1 MKSSFSALG
10 VIFKSEFIRRFTSKS
25 YILTTLLMPFGLAA
39 FIALITFISL
49 SAMSDGSSRL
59 AIIDESGQLGASLEA
74 LGSDRVTPVLIP
86 SSSEAIAMT
95 QDSVRA
101 GVYAGVVVLPDSL
114 IEGKGEAL
122 LYTIEGTSGNSGLS
136 GWIRTHVSDLIIR
149 YRLAEI
155 NLGEEVLTIVENRVG
170 VESFKLADV
179 GVADDDSGYFV
190 VLGFL
195 MAFLIYMAI
204 LLYGSFVMQ
213 AVVEEKSTRIVEIII
228 SSARPF
234 DLLMGKVLGV
244 GMTGLVQMGAWAL
257 MLSGIMIYGG
267 TIAALF
273 IDPSTLNLPETATSA
288 EVMAAADIPIPQLD
302 PMIFAAFVLFFLMGY
317 LMYASLFAAVGS
329 AVENVQDA
337 QSLTIPLMLPIILA
351 MAVLTPVIESPD
363 STLATI
369 MSHFPLTSPIIM
381 MVRISITDIPI
392 WEVGLSLAIL
402 LGSFLGAIWFSGRI
416 YRVGVLSYGKKPSL
430 AELIRWA
437 RM

>member
-25 YILTTLLMPFGLAA
+25 YILTTLLMPFGIAA

-155 NLGEEVLTIVENRVG
+155 NLGKEVLTIVENRVG

>member
-155 NLGEEVLTIVENRVG
+155 NLGKEVLTIVENRVG

-273 IDPSTLNLPETATSA
+273 IDPSTLNLPETASSA
-288 EVMAAADIPIPQLD
+288 EVLAAADIPIPQLD

>member
-25 YILTTLLMPFGLAA
+25 YILTTLLMPFGIAA

-74 LGSDRVTPVLIP
+74 LGSDRVTPILIP
-86 SSSEAIAMT
+86 TSPEAIAMT

-122 LYTIEGTSGNSGLS
+122 LYTIEGTSGNSGVS
-136 GWIRTHVSDLIIR
+136 GWIRTQVSDLVIR
-149 YRLAEI
+149 YRLSEI

-267 TIAALF
+267 TIAAMF
-273 IDPSTLNLPETATSA
+273 IDPSALNLPETATSA

-363 STLATI
+363 STLANV

-381 MVRISITDIPI
+381 MVRISITDIPL

>member
-381 MVRISITDIPI
+381 MVRISITDIPL

>member
-25 YILTTLLMPFGLAA
+25 YILTTLLMPFGIAA

>member
-25 YILTTLLMPFGLAA
+25 YILTTLLMPFGIAA

-155 NLGEEVLTIVENRVG
+155 NLGKEVLTIVENRVG

-213 AVVEEKSTRIVEIII
+213 AVIEEKSTRIVEIII

-273 IDPSTLNLPETATSA
+273 IDPSTLNLPETASSA

>member
-25 YILTTLLMPFGLAA
+25 YILTTLLMPFGIAA

-213 AVVEEKSTRIVEIII
+213 AVIEEKSTRIVEIII

-273 IDPSTLNLPETATSA
+273 IDPSTLNLPETASSA

>member
-1 MKSSFSALG
+1 
-10 VIFKSEFIRRFTSKS
+10 
-25 YILTTLLMPFGLAA
+25 
-39 FIALITFISL
+39 
-49 SAMSDGSSRL
+49 
-59 AIIDESGQLGASLEA
+59 
-74 LGSDRVTPVLIP
+74 
-86 SSSEAIAMT
+86 
-95 QDSVRA
+95 
-101 GVYAGVVVLPDSL
+101 
-114 IEGKGEAL
+114 
-122 LYTIEGTSGNSGLS
+122 
-136 GWIRTHVSDLIIR
+136 
-149 YRLAEI
+149 
-155 NLGEEVLTIVENRVG
+155 
-170 VESFKLADV
+170 
-179 GVADDDSGYFV
+179 
-190 VLGFL
+190 

-273 IDPSTLNLPETATSA
+273 IDPSTLNLPETASSA

-416 YRVGVLSYGKKPSL
+416 YRVGVLSYGKKTIASGAYSLGTDVAGLQDRLRSRRRSDLASELGAILGSPSL
-430 AELIRWA
+430 SILPRFPSGSEYEQGC
-437 RM
+437 

>member
-1 MKSSFSALG
+1 MKSSFNALG

-25 YILTTLLMPFGLAA
+25 YILTTLLMPFGIAA

-74 LGSDRVTPVLIP
+74 LGSDRVTPILIP
-86 SSSEAIAMT
+86 TSPEAIAMT

-122 LYTIEGTSGNSGLS
+122 LYTIEGTSGNSGVS
-136 GWIRTHVSDLIIR
+136 GWIRTHVSDLVIR
-149 YRLAEI
+149 YRLSEI
-155 NLGEEVLTIVENRVG
+155 NLGEEVLTIVDNRVG

-267 TIAALF
+267 TIAAMF
-273 IDPSTLNLPETATSA
+273 IDPSALNLPETATSA

-363 STLATI
+363 STLANV

-381 MVRISITDIPI
+381 MVRISITDIPL

>member
-1 MKSSFSALG
+1 MKSSFNALG

-25 YILTTLLMPFGLAA
+25 YILTTLLMPFGIAA

-74 LGSDRVTPVLIP
+74 LGSDRVTPILIP
-86 SSSEAIAMT
+86 TSPEAIAMT

-101 GVYAGVVVLPDSL
+101 GVYAGVGVLPDSL

-122 LYTIEGTSGNSGLS
+122 LYTIEGTSGNSGVS
-136 GWIRTHVSDLIIR
+136 GWIRTHVSDLVIR
-149 YRLAEI
+149 YRLSEI

-267 TIAALF
+267 TIAAMF
-273 IDPSTLNLPETATSA
+273 IDPSALNLPETATSA

-363 STLATI
+363 STLANV

-381 MVRISITDIPI
+381 MVRISITDIPL

>member
-25 YILTTLLMPFGLAA
+25 YILTTLLMPFGIAA

-213 AVVEEKSTRIVEIII
+213 AVIEEKSTRIVEIII

-273 IDPSTLNLPETATSA
+273 IDPGTLNLPETATSA

>member
-1 MKSSFSALG
+1 
-10 VIFKSEFIRRFTSKS
+10 
-25 YILTTLLMPFGLAA
+25 MPFGIAA

-155 NLGEEVLTIVENRVG
+155 NLGKEVLTIVENRVG

-273 IDPSTLNLPETATSA
+273 IDPSTLNLPETASSA

>member
-1 MKSSFSALG
+1 MKSSFNALG

-25 YILTTLLMPFGLAA
+25 YILTTLLMPFGIAA

-74 LGSDRVTPVLIP
+74 LGSDRVIPILIP
-86 SSSEAIAMT
+86 TSPEAIAMT

-122 LYTIEGTSGNSGLS
+122 LYTIEGTSGNSGVS
-136 GWIRTHVSDLIIR
+136 GWIRTHVSDLVIR
-149 YRLAEI
+149 YRLSEI
-155 NLGEEVLTIVENRVG
+155 NLGEEVLTIVDNRVG

-267 TIAALF
+267 TIAAMF
-273 IDPSTLNLPETATSA
+273 IDPSALNLPETATSA

-363 STLATI
+363 STLANV

-381 MVRISITDIPI
+381 MVRISITDIPL

>member
-25 YILTTLLMPFGLAA
+25 YILTTLLMPFGIAA

-49 SAMSDGSSRL
+49 SAMSEGSSRL
-59 AIIDESGQLGASLEA
+59 AIIDESGQLGGSLVA
-74 LGSDRVTPVLIP
+74 LGSDRVTPVLIA

-273 IDPSTLNLPETATSA
+273 IDPSTLNLPETASSA

>member
-1 MKSSFSALG
+1 MKSSFNALG

-25 YILTTLLMPFGLAA
+25 YILTTLLMPFGIAA

-74 LGSDRVTPVLIP
+74 LGSDRVTPILIP
-86 SSSEAIAMT
+86 TSPEAIAMT

-122 LYTIEGTSGNSGLS
+122 LYTIEGTSGNSGVS
-136 GWIRTHVSDLIIR
+136 GWIRTQVSDLVIR
-149 YRLAEI
+149 YRLSEI

-267 TIAALF
+267 TIAAMF
-273 IDPSTLNLPETATSA
+273 IDPSALNLPETATSA

-363 STLATI
+363 STLANV

-381 MVRISITDIPI
+381 MVRISITDIPL

>member
-1 MKSSFSALG
+1 MKSSFNALG

-25 YILTTLLMPFGLAA
+25 YILTTLLMPFGIAA

-74 LGSDRVTPVLIP
+74 LGSDRVTPILIP
-86 SSSEAIAMT
+86 TSPEAIAMT

-122 LYTIEGTSGNSGLS
+122 LYTIEGTSGNSGVS
-136 GWIRTHVSDLIIR
+136 GWIRTHVSDLVIR
-149 YRLAEI
+149 YRLSEI

-190 VLGFL
+190 VLGFV

-267 TIAALF
+267 TIAAMF
-273 IDPSTLNLPETATSA
+273 IDPSALNLPETATSA

-363 STLATI
+363 STLANV

-381 MVRISITDIPI
+381 MVRISITDIPL

>member
-59 AIIDESGQLGASLEA
+59 AIIDESGQLGTSLEA

-136 GWIRTHVSDLIIR
+136 GWIRNHVSDLIIR

-257 MLSGIMIYGG
+257 ILSGIMIYGG

-381 MVRISITDIPI
+381 MVRISITDIPL

>member
-25 YILTTLLMPFGLAA
+25 YILTTLLMPFGIAA

-381 MVRISITDIPI
+381 MVRISITDIPL

>member
-136 GWIRTHVSDLIIR
+136 GWIRNHVSDLIIR

>member
-1 MKSSFSALG
+1 MKSSFNALG

-25 YILTTLLMPFGLAA
+25 YILTTLLMPFGIAA

-74 LGSDRVTPVLIP
+74 LGSDRVTPILIP
-86 SSSEAIAMT
+86 TSPEAIAMT

-122 LYTIEGTSGNSGLS
+122 LYTIEGTSGNSGVS
-136 GWIRTHVSDLIIR
+136 GWIRTHVSDLVIR
-149 YRLAEI
+149 YRLSEI

-267 TIAALF
+267 TIAAMF
-273 IDPSTLNLPETATSA
+273 IDPSALNLPETATSA

-363 STLATI
+363 STLANV

-381 MVRISITDIPI
+381 MVRISITDIPL

>member
-25 YILTTLLMPFGLAA
+25 YILTTLLMPFGIAA

-59 AIIDESGQLGASLEA
+59 AIIDESGQLGTSLEA
-74 LGSDRVTPVLIP
+74 LGTDRVTPVLIP

-257 MLSGIMIYGG
+257 ILSGIMIYGG

-363 STLATI
+363 STLANV

-381 MVRISITDIPI
+381 MVRISITDIPL

>member
-25 YILTTLLMPFGLAA
+25 YILTTLLMPFGIAA

-86 SSSEAIAMT
+86 TSSEAIAMT

-114 IEGKGEAL
+114 VEGKGEAL

-149 YRLAEI
+149 HRLAEI

-288 EVMAAADIPIPQLD
+288 EVMAAADIPIPQLE